1 MANIAALL
9 QQLQGGGNKQQPMTD
24 PLGQLLQS
32 RGAAPAPF
40 SSGIQ
45 SQQMPNL
52 MQQQAHAQDQSSD
65 FYGQLNAISD
75 NVAEQRQAAEDAIA
89 RNSAKAQQ
97 DALMRKIRSMIPQ
110 QVSTGGGGGYSG
122 GGGGGGGLLP
132 ILPGGSAP
140 RSGGGGGLLPI
151 LPDIGSGKN
160 GSPWVAAPPRSRL
173 CDVRP
178 DLC

>member
-9 QQLQGGGNKQQPMTD
+9 QQLQGGGQQQSAD
-24 PLGQLLQS
+24 PLGQLLAS
-32 RGAAPAPF
+32 RGAPNAPF

-45 SQQMPNL
+45 SQPLPNL
-52 MQQQAHAQDQSSD
+52 IQQQAHAQDQSSD
-65 FYGQLNAISD
+65 FYTQLNAISD
-75 NVAEQRQAAEDAIA
+75 NVSEQRQAAEDMIA
-89 RNSAKAQQ
+89 RNAQKAHD
-97 DALMRKIRSMIPQ
+97 DALMRKIRAMIPQ
-110 QVSTGGGGGYSG
+110 QVNTGGGGYSG